1 MAFKSGDDLTTLRAW
16 KRAKSSADHEDHGT
30 QIAVGLGWLDHED
43 DLPDQNLDPRN
54 DREVAYSSNEE
65 PVTLADLVTA
75 DVIREAQRI
84 VTVRECL
91 NCRKEFTPDN
101 AENYCNSCDRQWR
114 EQHLPVLVE
123 MAIQEEEARQQA
135 EAALLAT
142 LCITCKVNKKN
153 GKHPYCLSCYLTTIP
168 DCEAG
173 CGNKANRGYPK
184 CSPCY
189 QKQRR
194 QEQEKKALQLD
205 LEARRY
211 HNLGLKGSNG
221 LTADLDFIRANIGY
235 FRHEARIHLNRNL
248 NAKTGA
254 SQERAKKDT
263 ERRARQLARSINPNR
278 SK

>member
-65 PVTLADLVTA
+65 PVTLADLVAA
-75 DVIREAQRI
+75 DVILEAQRI

-91 NCRKEFTPDN
+91 NCRKEFHPQGKG
-101 AENYCNSCDRQWR
+101 NYCNYCDRQWR

-123 MAIQEEEARQQA
+123 IARQEEARQQA
-135 EAALLAT
+135 EIARLAT
-142 LCITCKVNKKN
+142 LCVTCKMNKKN
-153 GKHPYCLSCYLTTIP
+153 GEHPYCLPCYLATIP

-189 QKQRR
+189 QQQQQAK
-194 QEQEKKALQLD
+194 EAVHLD

-221 LTADLDFIRANIGY
+221 LPAELDFIRANIGY

-254 SQERAKKDT
+254 SQERAKKDA